1 MKLIVRSIL
10 KVVFG
15 LAYEPILKELRYR
28 KSIIKGCYF
37 SVFELD
43 KKLRKYLDY
52 NNGFYV
58 ELGAN
63 NGVDQSNTLYFEM
76 KRGWK
81 GILIEPALNNYFECL
96 ERRGKNNVVFCNAC
110 VSNEF
115 REKFI
120 EFSFANLMSTSTD
133 INSDLPDINEH
144 LENARNFYPQSQ
156 HSLKFAALTKTLTAL
171 LDEGNAPHTI
181 DLLSLDVEGAE
192 LEVLKGIDFGKYS
205 FKFILVES
213 RDLKR
218 LNLFFAD
225 KGYKFV
231 EKFTSQDFLF
241 SNIKKEI

>member
-1 MKLIVRSIL
+1 MKLIVRPIL
-10 KVVFG
+10 KFIFG
-15 LAYEPILKELRYR
+15 LAYEPILKEIRYK

-43 KKLRKYLDY
+43 KKLRKYLNY
-52 NNGFYV
+52 KNGFYV

-81 GILIEPALNNYFECL
+81 GILMEPALNNYLECL
-96 ERRGKNNVVFCNAC
+96 ERRGKKNVVFCNAC

-115 REKFI
+115 KEKFI
-120 EFSFANLMSTSTD
+120 EFSFANLMSTATA
-133 INSDLPDINEH
+133 INSDLPNINEH
-144 LENARNFYPQSQ
+144 LENAKNFYPQKQ
-156 HSLKFAALTKTLTAL
+156 HSLKFAALTTTLNDL

-205 FKFILVES
+205 FKYILVES
-213 RDLKR
+213 RDFTR

-225 KGYKFV
+225 YGYSFV

-241 SNIKKEI
+241 AKTI